1 MTRRKIEASSGNVF
15 SDLGLPDAA
24 NQHLRARL
32 VAELYRMTTERK
44 LNQTAV
50 GKIMGISQPEVSRLF
65 KGHFREYSVERL
77 IGFVTKFDRDVEI
90 LIRPAAKRGKQG
102 AIIVRPE
109 AA

>member
-1 MTRRKIEASSGNVF
+1 MKRKIAAGSGNVF
-15 SDLGLPDAA
+15 SDLGLPDAESHQVKA
-24 NQHLRARL
+24 SL
-32 VAELYRMTTERK
+32 VAELYRMATARK
-44 LNQTAV
+44 VNQSAI

-77 IGFVTKFDRDVEI
+77 IGFITKFDRDVEI

-102 AIIVRPE
+102 EIVVRPE